1 MIACLKG
8 EVYFKSQEKV
18 ILMAGGVGYDLLI
31 TESCYFGLPE
41 EGQEAFVSVYTHVRE
56 DTLALYGFVN
66 TDEKETFLLLMSVSG
81 IGPKVALAILSGISP
96 YELSTAIR
104 TEDFHRLTKLPGVGK
119 KTAERICLELKD
131 KMPFVATEDTDTS
144 LSQPGKVSDNQQVA
158 DTVSALVNLGIN
170 RANAEDA
177 VQKVIREAPDVSFE
191 ELIRQALRLVA

>member
-18 ILMAGGVGYDLLI
+18 ILMVGGVGYDLLI
-31 TESCYFGLPE
+31 TESCYFSLPE
-41 EGQEAFVSVYTHVRE
+41 KGQEAFVSVYTYVRE

-66 TDEKETFLLLMSVSG
+66 TDEKETFLLLKSVSG

-119 KTAERICLELKD
+119 KTAERICLELKE
-131 KMPFVATEDTDTS
+131 KMPFVAADDTDTS
-144 LSQPGKVSDNQQVA
+144 LSQPEKASDNQQVA

-170 RANAEDA
+170 RSNAEDA
-177 VQKVIREAPDVSFE
+177 VQKVIRETPDVSFE
-191 ELIRQALRLVA
+191 ELIRQALRRVA

>member
-1 MIACLKG
+1 MIACLQG
-8 EVYFKSQEKV
+8 ELYFKSPEKV
-18 ILMAGGVGYDLLI
+18 IIMAGGVGYDI
-31 TESCYFGLPE
+31 RVTECCYMGLPE
-41 EGQEAFVSVYTHVRE
+41 KGQEAFVSIYTYVRE

-104 TEDFHRLTKLPGVGK
+104 TEDFHRLIKLPGVGK

-131 KMPFVATEDTDTS
+131 KMPFVVEDIDTP
-144 LSQPGKVSDNQQVA
+144 LKQPEKASDNQQVA

-177 VQKVIREAPDVSFE
+177 VQRVIRETPDVSFE
-191 ELIRQALRLVA
+191 ELVRQALRIVA

>member
-18 ILMAGGVGYDLLI
+18 ILMVGGVGYDLLI
-31 TESCYFGLPE
+31 TESCYFNLPDT
-41 EGQEAFVSVYTHVRE
+41 GQEAFVSVYTHVRE

-81 IGPKVALAILSGISP
+81 IGPKVALAILSRISP
-96 YELSTAIR
+96 HELSTAIR
-104 TEDFHRLTKLPGVGK
+104 AEDFHRLTKLPGIGK

-131 KMPFVATEDTDTS
+131 KMPFVTANDTDTS
-144 LSQPGKVSDNQQVA
+144 LSQLSKVSDNQQVA

-177 VQKVIREAPDVSFE
+177 VQMVIRETPDVSFE
-191 ELIRQALRLVA
+191 ELIRQALRRVA

>member
-8 EVYFKSQEKV
+8 EVYFKSPEKV
-18 ILMAGGVGYDLLI
+18 ILMIGGVGYDLLV
-31 TESCYFGLPE
+31 TESCYLSLPE
-41 EGQEAFVSVYTHVRE
+41 KGQEAFVSVYTYVRE

-81 IGPKVALAILSGISP
+81 IGPKVALAILSGIAP

-131 KMPFVATEDTDTS
+131 KMPFVAAEDTDTS
-144 LSQPGKVSDNQQVA
+144 LSQPEKASDNQQVA

-177 VQKVIREAPDVSFE
+177 VQKVIREAPDVTFE